1 MADNSELLL
10 KEIDDLEKT
19 VIAYNRLFN
28 NIAFAMEM
36 GYQPYIS
43 IIAENKYRV
52 YWDYKRG
59 LGKYKICTQQ
69 EFNKIADWIKSSVEE
84 AVQRDPDAV
93 KKMIITPEEQDL

>member
-10 KEIDDLEKT
+10 EEIADLEET

-52 YWDYKRG
+52 YWDYKKG
-59 LGKYKICTQQ
+59 LGKHKICTQQ
-69 EFNKIADWIKSSVEE
+69 EFNAVADWIKSSVED
-84 AVQRDPDAV
+84 AIARDSDAV
-93 KKMIITPEEQDL
+93 KKMIITPEERDL